1 MRRPSGPY
9 GEIDRDEWNVVNFVN
24 DGGELISVGMRK
36 GSGGGRLRR
45 LRTTAR
51 LRHVHLMLT
60 TRTKKELLVERR
72 KNDQSRSVV
81 VLGEADEQVALL
93 VTVDD

>member
-60 TRTKKELLVERR
+60 TRTKRSYVSRGAKMIKVDRWWCSVKQTSKLPSLL
-72 KNDQSRSVV
+72 
-81 VLGEADEQVALL
+81 L
-93 VTVDD
+93 

>member
-1 MRRPSGPY
+1 MRRRSGPY
-9 GEIDRDEWNVVNFVN
+9 GEFDGDEWNVVNFVG
-24 DGGELISVGMRK
+24 DGGELIGVGMRK

-51 LRHVHLMLT
+51 LRHVHLLLA
-60 TRTKKELLVERR
+60 TRTQKEPRVERS
-72 KNDQSRSVV
+72 KNDQSRSIV
-81 VLGEADEQVALL
+81 VLGEAEKQVALL